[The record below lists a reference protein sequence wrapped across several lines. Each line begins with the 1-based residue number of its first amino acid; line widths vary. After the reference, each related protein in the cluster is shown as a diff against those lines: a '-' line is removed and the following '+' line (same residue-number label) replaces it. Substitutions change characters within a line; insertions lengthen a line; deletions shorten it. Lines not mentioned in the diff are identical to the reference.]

1 MRVLFASMATVG
13 HTYPLIPLASAFR
26 AAGHEVHY
34 AVGEEMHPMLGKLG
48 LRPFRPGVVFGEIYA
63 EDIAPELERLLPD
76 LVIGE
81 WAVPEV
87 VTEARRRGF
96 SALYHGF
103 GRMFPDGIGF
113 VRPTGGRHLD
123 ICPPSLQDAAFLR
136 ENRISLRPVPF
147 SPPGDVP
154 VRTAG
159 KLIYLTLGTAFGTRE
174 LLAEAVVG
182 LGKISEAQVIVAAP
196 RVGLR
201 DVPPNV
207 TVYPWLPQAEVLRYV
222 DVAVH
227 HGGSGTM
234 LGALAAGVPQV
245 LLPQGADQFGNADAL
260 VAAGAA
266 LRPAAFSAGP
276 IADCVRQLFADSS
289 YREAAGQITREIRHM
304 PSPEEVAD
312 SLASVV

>member
-1 MRVLFASMATVG
+1 M
-13 HTYPLIPLASAFR
+13 IPLAQALHK
-26 AAGHEVHY
+26 AGHEVHF
-34 AVGEEMHPMLGKLG
+34 AVGEEMHPVLGKLG
-48 LRPFRPGVVFGEIYA
+48 LRPFRPGLVFGEIYA
-63 EDIAPELERLLPD
+63 GDIAQELERLLPD
-76 LVIGE
+76 LVIGG

-87 VTEARRRGF
+87 VSEARRRGF
-96 SALYHGF
+96 PALWHGF
-103 GRMFPDGIGF
+103 GRMFPDGIGL

-123 ICPPSLQDAAFLR
+123 ICPPSLQDANFLG
-136 ENRISLRPVPF
+136 EERIPLRAVPF

-182 LGKISEAQVIVAAP
+182 LGKVPKAQVVVAAP
-196 RVGLR
+196 HVALGN
-201 DVPPNV
+201 VPPNV
-207 TVYPWLPQAEVLRYV
+207 TVYPWLPQAEVLRYA

-245 LLPQGADQFGNADAL
+245 VLPQGADQFGNADAL

-276 IADCVRQLFADSS
+276 IADCVRRLLVDSS
-289 YREAAGQITREIRHM
+289 YREAAGQIAREIRHT

-312 SLASVV
+312 SLADVV